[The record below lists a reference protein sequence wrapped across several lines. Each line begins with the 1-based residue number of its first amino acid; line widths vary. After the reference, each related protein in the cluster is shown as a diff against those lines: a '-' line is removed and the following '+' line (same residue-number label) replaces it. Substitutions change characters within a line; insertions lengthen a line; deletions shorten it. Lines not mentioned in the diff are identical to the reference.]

1 MTLEIASEPKQQ
13 ILISAKI
20 ESLYLH
26 RCPTLVWLNTKKL
39 FQDNKKEKEKN
50 VYQLLFSFSR
60 AQTIRPDFL
69 RTQQGI
75 KKARSAIENCLSK
88 TTGFNFMDM
97 KAIIEDIVAEEEE
110 AERLQRY
117 GDSTLGVVLIL
128 VPSKI
133 F

>member
-1 MTLEIASEPKQQ
+1 MTCQ
-13 ILISAKI
+13 
-20 ESLYLH
+20 
-26 RCPTLVWLNTKKL
+26 V
-39 FQDNKKEKEKN
+39 NKKGKRKK
-50 VYQLLFSFSR
+50 YKSIFFIFSR

-117 GDSTLGVVLIL
+117 GDNSLGVVFIRFLSTYSYIGNTVFPHIVSAL
-128 VPSKI
+128 E
-133 F
+133 